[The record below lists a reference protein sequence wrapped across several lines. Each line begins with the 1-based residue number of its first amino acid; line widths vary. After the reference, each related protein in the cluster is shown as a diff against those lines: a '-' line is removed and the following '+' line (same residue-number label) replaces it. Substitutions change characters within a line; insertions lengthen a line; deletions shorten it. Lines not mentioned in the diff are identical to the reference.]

1 MLRRRKTPQQRQVE
15 DRLLRLKTAEWLAWQ
30 PYVRHFGM
38 IHIAVMMTTVFSI
51 SLTAA
56 QVPHLYFPH
65 DFQVAN
71 YAAMAMLG
79 AGLLMSLC
87 FMLVIRGYPRGAWA
101 LFGALV
107 FCLACALLV
116 LLDSRQRLF
125 PAFVLCIPLAGLYLM
140 STRRYQRGLKVLQ
153 VAARKRRRL
162 QRLEAGLKRVR

>member
-1 MLRRRKTPQQRQVE
+1 MSRRRKTQQHQQLE
-15 DRLLRLKTAEWLAWQ
+15 EQLLRLKTAEWLAWQ
-30 PYVRHFGM
+30 PYVWRFGT
-38 IHIAVMMTTVFSI
+38 IHIAVMMLAVFSL

-56 QVPHLYFPH
+56 QVPALYFPH

-71 YAAMAMLG
+71 YAAMSMLG
-79 AGLLMSLC
+79 AGLLLSLC
-87 FMLVIRGYPRGAWA
+87 FLLVIRGYPRGAWA

-107 FCLACALLV
+107 FCLACAVLA

-125 PAFVLCIPLAGLYLM
+125 PAVVLCLPLGGLYLM

-162 QRLEAGLKRVR
+162 RQLETGLKRRR

>member
-1 MLRRRKTPQQRQVE
+1 MPRRRKTPQQQQIE

-30 PYVRHFGM
+30 PYVRRFGV
-38 IHIAVMMTTVFSI
+38 IHIAVMMTTIFSL

-56 QVPHLYFPH
+56 QVPHLYFSG

-71 YAAMAMLG
+71 YAMMAMLG
-79 AGLLMSLC
+79 AGLLTSLC
-87 FMLVIRGYPRGAWA
+87 FLLVIRGIARGAWV
-101 LFGALV
+101 LFAVLV
-107 FCLACALLV
+107 VCLACAVLV

-125 PAFVLCIPLAGLYLM
+125 PAVVLGIPLLGLYLM

-162 QRLEAGLKRVR
+162 QQLEAGLKRGR